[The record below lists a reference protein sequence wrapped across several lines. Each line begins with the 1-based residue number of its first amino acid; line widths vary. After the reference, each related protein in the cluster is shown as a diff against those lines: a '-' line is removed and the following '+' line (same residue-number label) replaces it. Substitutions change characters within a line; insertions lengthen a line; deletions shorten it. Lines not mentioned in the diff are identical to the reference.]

1 MEQSTT
7 IKTLLQERKLRITQA
22 RQDVLHH
29 IIAADGNAVSS
40 QEIEQ
45 QIEGI
50 DRITLYR
57 ILKAF
62 EEVGL
67 IHSIA
72 DGSGKTKY
80 ALCSTSCTDGDHR
93 HDHIH
98 FHCRVCETTTCL
110 EQKIP
115 STLHLPTNYSIEEM
129 EFVVRGICNQC
140 N

>member
-1 MEQSTT
+1 MEQETVV
-7 IKTLLQERKLRITQA
+7 KTLLHGTKLRITQA
-22 RQDVLHH
+22 RQDVLQQLV
-29 IIAADGNAVSS
+29 AAGGSAVSS

-45 QIEGI
+45 NLNGI

-80 ALCSTSCTDGDHR
+80 ALCSTSCVGGDHR

-98 FHCRVCETTTCL
+98 FHCRICETTTCL

-115 STLHLPTNYSIEEM
+115 SKLQLPLNYAIEEM
-129 EFVVRGICNQC
+129 EFVVRGICDRC

>member
-1 MEQSTT
+1 MEQQTE
-7 IKTLLQERKLRITQA
+7 IKTLLQGRKLRITQA
-22 RQDVLHH
+22 RLDVLQHLV
-29 IIAADGNAVSS
+29 AAGDSAITS
-40 QEIEQ
+40 QEIEHNLK
-45 QIEGI
+45 GI

-80 ALCSTSCTDGDHR
+80 ALCSTKCTDGDHQ

-115 STLHLPTNYSIEEM
+115 GTLQLPAKYSVEGM
-129 EFVVRGICNQC
+129 EFVVRGICDAC

>member
-1 MEQSTT
+1 MHAEHNPRQGDEDSERDQAPGQKRIVRNQHHGEGHGMQGVATREA
-7 IKTLLQERKLRITQA
+7 IAVERRGELLDAHLRHVGPLA
-22 RQDVLHH
+22 HQDVLQQLL
-29 IIAADGNAVSS
+29 AAGGSAVSS

-45 QIEGI
+45 NLKGI

-80 ALCSTSCTDGDHR
+80 ALCSTSC
-93 HDHIH
+93 
-98 FHCRVCETTTCL
+98 VCISKAYPE
-110 EQKIP
+110 
-115 STLHLPTNYSIEEM
+115 
-129 EFVVRGICNQC
+129 
-140 N
+140 